1 MSNAIDHGASS
12 LPPRQP
18 VASGQKRS
26 TQVVT
31 DGKGIGSVVIRNW
44 DYLKSLKDIT
54 GCRIGRDIET
64 GGHCIQLYSPL
75 PVDKLQNVPDN
86 LEGYK
91 IEIFG
96 RCDGGL
102 FDLDEIN
109 IQAAL
114 AKHSDYLDNLQ
125 DLQGH
130 GHGKDEA
137 GYYIVLFPVISLED
151 MSPNQ
156 LQNLSKPIEGYRVK
170 LEFLGDLLPQGQ
182 EANLEM

>member
-1 MSNAIDHGASS
+1 MSNTIDHGAGS

-18 VASGQKRS
+18 TASGQKKS

-31 DGKGIGSVVIRNW
+31 DGKSIGSVVIRNW

-54 GCRIGRDIET
+54 GCTIGRDIET

-75 PVDKLQNVPDN
+75 PVDKLQNVPDD
-86 LEGYK
+86 LEGYR

-96 RCDGGL
+96 RCDGAS
-102 FDLDEIN
+102 FDLDAIN
-109 IQAAL
+109 IQAAI

-125 DLQGH
+125 DLQGC
-130 GHGKDEA
+130 GYGKDEA
-137 GYYIVLFPVISLED
+137 GYYIVLFSVMSLED
-151 MSPNQ
+151 MSPDQ
-156 LQNLSKPIEGYRVK
+156 LQNLSKAIEGYRVK
-170 LEFLGDLLPQGQ
+170 LEFLGGLLPQGQ